1 MKEDQRQIL
10 ALQGIFLSQFLVL
23 EALEK
28 RGLQVIVLIQAIFEL
43 HYELL

>member
-10 ALQGIFLSQFLVL
+10 VLQGIFLSQFLGL